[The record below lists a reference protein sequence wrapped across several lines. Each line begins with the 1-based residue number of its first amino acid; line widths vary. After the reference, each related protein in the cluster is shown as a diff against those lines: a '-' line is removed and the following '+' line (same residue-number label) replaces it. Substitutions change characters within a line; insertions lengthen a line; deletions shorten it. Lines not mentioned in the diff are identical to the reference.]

1 MADRPD
7 DQKYKVPDA
16 DEMDYMQ
23 ALIEGGLSCI
33 PVAGGLV
40 AKLFSMLEPSLQVR
54 RNKWMMDVALGL
66 KALEDKVESFKVE
79 NIVTDPTFVTV
90 LLNAVTIAVRTHQ
103 QEKLDALRNAVL
115 NSPLGKTPDENLQLV
130 FLNLID
136 GFTELHIRLLFI
148 AHHMDKH
155 RKHFPPDLW
164 EPMAMSEMLDKTIPE
179 VPRELWKYVANDL
192 LAKNLTDIS
201 YDSIVVPSAGTSHLT
216 DLGVH
221 LAEFISSPFDE

>member
-1 MADRPD
+1 M
-7 DQKYKVPDA
+7 
-16 DEMDYMQ
+16 
-23 ALIEGGLSCI
+23 I
-33 PVAGGLV
+33 
-40 AKLFSMLEPSLQVR
+40 
-54 RNKWMMDVALGL
+54 DVALGL

-79 NIVTDPTFVTV
+79 NVVTDPTFVTV

-115 NSPLGKTPDENLQLV
+115 NSPLGKTPGENLQLV

-148 AHHMDKH
+148 AHHMDDH

-164 EPMAMSEMLDKTIPE
+164 EPMAMSEMLDKTMPE
-179 VPRELWKYVANDL
+179 VPQELWKYVANDL
-192 LAKNLTDIS
+192 SAKNLTDIS

-216 DLGVH
+216 DLGVQ
-221 LAEFISSPFDE
+221 LAEFITSPFGE